1 MNVYIFKIWFFCCL
15 VGRSSL
21 IRETKN
27 VYLTEKM
34 LIHRISTQLIKNTL
48 GEFGLFSI
56 CKQQQQKRRNVFRTK
71 KKSLMNQL
79 DVLEL
84 FFYLFHIYI
93 IHCEWIRATY
103 SPSIFYSIWKNS
115 PCVLICFSQTTINW
129 SESFSSPRVRFLS
142 INLYSDSSSSFSRL
156 ISN

>member
-1 MNVYIFKIWFFCCL
+1 MFTWLKKCWFIELVHNWLRTRSVNLVYFQFANNNNKKEEMFL
-15 VGRSSL
+15 
-21 IRETKN
+21 E
-27 VYLTEKM
+27 
-34 LIHRISTQLIKNTL
+34 Q
-48 GEFGLFSI
+48 
-56 CKQQQQKRRNVFRTK
+56 K